1 MTIFCSPDDIDDET
15 RPRNHHSGGASTTT
29 ENKNSHQNRLY
40 EPLLSKAKSILNVS
54 SSENEIILT
63 KASIDRAFRKH
74 SLKAHPDKKSGSE
87 EMFKRG
93 KWAKEV
99 LMRHVNGEDL
109 NGFWWEEGD
118 GDGERESL
126 RKPTY
131 DWKRTRG
138 KKKKEEEED
147 EMNGRKR
154 DDDAEQSD
162 CLKDGNDRHD
172 PEEEE
177 QEEQIKLRTLHE
189 THKHAVTVM
198 SVLKGD
204 GCVFI
209 ASGDAGGEVVIY
221 EKKSKKIVS
230 INAGSDVKRKLGA
243 IAALEWNGDGNNN
256 TRGQTISLA
265 VTFAKGCDAHVYEF
279 LPIDLSVKSKAVLR
293 GMHSKRIT
301 CCAFNDDILVLG
313 SADGTSSVW
322 AKEPC
327 EDASNEWTRKGC

>member
-1 MTIFCSPDDIDDET
+1 MTIFRSPDDIDDET

-147 EMNGRKR
+147 EMNARKR
-154 DDDAEQSD
+154 DDNAEQSD

-177 QEEQIKLRTLHE
+177 QEE
-189 THKHAVTVM
+189 
-198 SVLKGD
+198 
-204 GCVFI
+204 
-209 ASGDAGGEVVIY
+209 
-221 EKKSKKIVS
+221 
-230 INAGSDVKRKLGA
+230 
-243 IAALEWNGDGNNN
+243 
-256 TRGQTISLA
+256 
-265 VTFAKGCDAHVYEF
+265 
-279 LPIDLSVKSKAVLR
+279 
-293 GMHSKRIT
+293 
-301 CCAFNDDILVLG
+301 
-313 SADGTSSVW
+313 
-322 AKEPC
+322 
-327 EDASNEWTRKGC
+327 